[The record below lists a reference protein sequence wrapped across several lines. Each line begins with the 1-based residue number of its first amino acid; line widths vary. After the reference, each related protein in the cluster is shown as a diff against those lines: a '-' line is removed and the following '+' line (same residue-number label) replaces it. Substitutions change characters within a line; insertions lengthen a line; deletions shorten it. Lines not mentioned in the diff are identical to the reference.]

1 MKKLYAI
8 LLSLFFVVSYA
19 QADAMPQVEPTLTN
33 TEQEDT
39 GFFSLGLGGEV
50 TPKQYFAYYTTV
62 VSLRYGGVIS
72 EQSSFNA
79 GVKITPEKMHS
90 SLLALQYAYSFIKGR
105 KWIPGIDVSLLVG
118 FTAQWGYTT
127 TYTLSGGFELG
138 PYLKTFISK
147 SHALL
152 LRTGITYDTSTAS
165 DFDLT
170 DSRVYLN
177 LVIQWY
183 F

>member
-8 LLSLFFVVSYA
+8 LLSLFFVASYA
-19 QADAMPQVEPTLTN
+19 QAESMMPQMEPTKAN

-39 GFFSLGLGGEV
+39 GFFSFGLGGEV
-50 TPKQYFAYYTTV
+50 IPADRLAYYTTV
-62 VSLRYGGVIS
+62 LALSYGGVIS

-79 GVKITPEKMHS
+79 GVKITPEKLES
-90 SLLALQYAYSFIKGR
+90 SFLALRYAYSFIKGR
-105 KWIPGIDVSLLVG
+105 KWIPGIDVSLLLG
-118 FTAQWGYTT
+118 FSYDNLNQYR
-127 TYTLSGGFELG
+127 LSGGFELG
-138 PYLKTFISK
+138 PYLKTFIST

-152 LRTGITYDTSTAS
+152 LRAGVTYDTSTAN

-170 DSRVYLN
+170 DSRAYLN
-177 LVIQWY
+177 LAVQWY